1 MRLED
6 AIGWNIAKLRTQQ
19 ELSQADL
26 GEALGVYLEKP
37 WSRQAVH
44 SAEKGKRAFT
54 AAELVAFA
62 LVLECDVPFLLAPHG
77 PARAGR
83 IELPNASV
91 DAMRLAE
98 VVAPE
103 APEDWL
109 RRTNI
114 DSLRQ
119 LVPMMTG
126 SIDTLRLL
134 QVSLMELLNDAE
146 ERESRDNPEAADPLV
161 KEEMEARAQLSAAL
175 ADALA
180 RGTIDKRRMKA
191 IIGFREKTEEV
202 TRQGEPAD
210 E

>member
-1 MRLED
+1 MEEV
-6 AIGWNIAKLRTQQ
+6 IGWNIAKLRTQQ

-62 LVLECDVPFLLAPHG
+62 LVLECEVPFLLAPHG
-77 PARAGR
+77 PARTGA
-83 IELPNASV
+83 IALPNASV
-91 DAMRLAE
+91 DAMRLAQ

-109 RRTNI
+109 RRANI

-119 LVPMMTG
+119 LAPMLTG

-134 QVSLMELLNDAE
+134 QVSLLELVTDAE
-146 ERESRDNPEAADPLV
+146 EREAGDNPDAADPLV

-180 RGTIDKRRMKA
+180 RGTIDQRRMRS
-191 IIGFREKTEEV
+191 IIGLREKTEEV
-202 TRQGEPAD
+202 KREGESAD
-210 E
+210 G